1 MSKGKRWVI
10 GGLIAVVSLFTIIF
24 IIRQAMYGAAL
35 SLSLLFVL
43 TNTARASGFRERG
56 MFREAKWMSMLAGF
70 FGLMFVVLLVMM
82 LFF

>member
-1 MSKGKRWVI
+1 MSKGKRWVL
-10 GGLIAVVSLFTIIF
+10 GGLIAVVGVLTIVF

-56 MFREAKWMSMLAGF
+56 MFREARWMNLLAGF
-70 FGLMFVVLLVMM
+70 FGLLFVVLLAMM
-82 LFF
+82 WF